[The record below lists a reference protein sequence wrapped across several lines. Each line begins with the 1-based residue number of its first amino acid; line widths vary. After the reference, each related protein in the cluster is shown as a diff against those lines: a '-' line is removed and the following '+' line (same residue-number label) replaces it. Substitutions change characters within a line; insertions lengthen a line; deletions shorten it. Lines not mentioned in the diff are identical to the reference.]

1 MLRSIPLQQTEVK
14 ELLKKK
20 QDNDEARVIKHLA
33 EEDGIQSVAS
43 TIYKTW
49 NLDRRQIKECHIAM
63 RHDRQLQV
71 TFNNIVAA
79 TRFKTFDGQHL
90 MRARCHRSGCGMV
103 DSWEHFLECYEIPD
117 ISELKGP
124 VKIEKIVDICKR
136 VGERNPVR
144 PRPSQVEYAA
154 TVEPAPSDPAVK
166 ARMWRLG

>member
-1 MLRSIPLQQTEVK
+1 MEVK

-63 RHDRQLQV
+63 RRDRQLQV
-71 TFNNIVAA
+71 TFHNIVVA

-90 MRARCHRSGCGMV
+90 MRAKCQRSGCGMV
-103 DSWEHFLECYEIPD
+103 DSWEHSRERYEIPD
-117 ISELKGP
+117 ISELKGQA
-124 VKIEKIVDICKR
+124 KTEKLANICKKTK
-136 VGERNPVR
+136 ERNPVR

-154 TVEPAPSDPAVK
+154 TTDPVSSDPQTE
-166 ARMWRLG
+166 ARIR